1 MDVLDAQTGTLVA
14 TIPLD
19 TARFSVVNSVA
30 VKNGKVAIAAAASN
44 VQQNG
49 SVLVY
54 DTANLGG
61 TPTEIVVGAN
71 PDMVTF
77 AQNGTKLLVANE
89 GEPNS
94 AYTDD
99 PVGSVS
105 VIDVA
110 TSTVQD
116 AGFSGFDAQKA
127 ALIANGVRIFGPGA
141 SVSQDLEPEYI
152 AVSPD
157 GTKAYVTLQ
166 ENNALA
172 IVDISGATPT
182 VTEIVPLGYKDHSQ
196 PGQGLDPSDRDAIGI
211 ENPTNVFGMYQP
223 DGIASFEKNGT
234 SYLITA
240 NEGDARDYSGFAEE
254 ARVKDL
260 SLTGFPANADDD
272 DELGRLT
279 VTTTLG
285 QDGSGDY
292 EELYAFGARS
302 FSILDEN
309 GNIVFD
315 SGDMIERILSEEFPG
330 FWPDGREDN
339 KGPEPE
345 SVVVGEVGE
354 LLFAFVGLERSDAIM
369 VFGIDDPLNPYFAGL
384 ISNGGDEAPEG
395 LDFISAED
403 SFDCGAYLAVG
414 NEDSGTTTLF
424 RLTAVPEPSAA
435 LILAVAA
442 AGLIA
447 GRRRR

>member
-1 MDVLDAQTGTLVA
+1 MTAAIAVTAGIAAFSLSAPAVQAAPIVAASVAWTYNHNGAGAGTTSEILAHDPDNQRIYVAGGEGVDVLDAQTGTLVA

-61 TPTEIVVGAN
+61 TPTEIVGGAN

-182 VTEIVPLGYKDHSQ
+182 VTDKRVRHVPAGRDRILREERHELPHHRERRRCTGLQRVCRRS
-196 PGQGLDPSDRDAIGI
+196 PGQGPVPDR
-211 ENPTNVFGMYQP
+211 
-223 DGIASFEKNGT
+223 
-234 SYLITA
+234 
-240 NEGDARDYSGFAEE
+240 
-254 ARVKDL
+254 
-260 SLTGFPANADDD
+260 
-272 DELGRLT
+272 
-279 VTTTLG
+279 
-285 QDGSGDY
+285 
-292 EELYAFGARS
+292 
-302 FSILDEN
+302 
-309 GNIVFD
+309 
-315 SGDMIERILSEEFPG
+315 
-330 FWPDGREDN
+330 
-339 KGPEPE
+339 
-345 SVVVGEVGE
+345 
-354 LLFAFVGLERSDAIM
+354 
-369 VFGIDDPLNPYFAGL
+369 
-384 ISNGGDEAPEG
+384 ISRQ
-395 LDFISAED
+395 
-403 SFDCGAYLAVG
+403 C
-414 NEDSGTTTLF
+414 
-424 RLTAVPEPSAA
+424 R
-435 LILAVAA
+435 
-442 AGLIA
+442 
-447 GRRRR
+447 